1 MLITDQI
8 TIKKKKPITHSF
20 THTHTHT
27 RARAEREKKEQAP
40 RRLCE
45 MEVIEGQVEITVC
58 VTLLLRKALP

>member
-8 TIKKKKPITHSF
+8 TIKKKKTITHSF
-20 THTHTHT
+20 THTHT